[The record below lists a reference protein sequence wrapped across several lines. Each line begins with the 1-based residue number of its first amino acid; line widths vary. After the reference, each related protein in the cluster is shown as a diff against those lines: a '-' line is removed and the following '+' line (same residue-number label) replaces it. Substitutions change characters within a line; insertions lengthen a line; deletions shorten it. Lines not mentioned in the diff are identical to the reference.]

1 MVWDY
6 MRFFDYLTNKMIIGK
21 GREIVKI
28 ILPIKGS
35 FLNELTGV
43 LLGDGLTKNKK
54 INFKNLAQS
63 PHINSPVYSRRP
75 RSVNRLPRN
84 EVSSRRI

>member
-1 MVWDY
+1 VVWDY

-43 LLGDGLTKNKK
+43 LLGDGLTKSKRF
-54 INFKNLAQS
+54 NFKNLAQNKAQTLI
-63 PHINSPVYSRRP
+63 HLFTVADQG
-75 RSVNRLPRN
+75 L
-84 EVSSRRI
+84 